1 MTKFIVTLKQNNPLI
16 HFQGDQ
22 SGATIRG
29 TEFKPK
35 LDKFLIKNAFLGN
48 FELYKQYLVG
58 YKVGRT
64 KDDFKDKEAFNYKIK
79 FYNMKNLQ
87 SKRKQDKYKLKFD
100 TVQVEIFSFYKNLL
114 DIIAK
119 NLPEFLEKNNFG
131 SGQSKGHN
139 GSFCINSDN
148 EFILDGEKFYFNNV
162 NKKEQS
168 VKNKEHIKK
177 KEDKLNLE
185 GYLDPSILE
194 KLKELRNSL
203 E

>member
-1 MTKFIVTLKQNNPLI
+1 MPKLIIKLKQNNPLI

-35 LDKFLIKNAFLGN
+35 LDKFLIKIAFLDN
-48 FELYKQYLVG
+48 FEGYKQYLVG

-64 KDDFKDKEAFNYKIK
+64 EDDFKDKEAFNYKVR

-87 SKRKQDKYKLKFD
+87 SKRSQDKYKLKFE
-100 TVQVEIFSFYKNLL
+100 TVQVEFFSFYKKLL

-139 GSFCINSDN
+139 GGFRINSDN
-148 EFILDGEKFYFNNV
+148 EFILDGKKFYFNNA
-162 NKKEQS
+162 NKKEQN
-168 VKNKEHIKK
+168 VKNGERIKK
-177 KEDKLNLE
+177 KEDKLSLE